1 MILSRILP
9 ICSLATGVALLA
21 PTFVASDQAYYVS
34 TDGKAENSG
43 SSESPWDIA
52 SALGGQHSIAP
63 GSTLFLKSG
72 VYRHPDRTWTSP
84 GFAIALEGTAGHPIR
99 IRPVG
104 DGRVT
109 LDGRV
114 EVKPNSRYLRVED
127 LEITVSETARWNRQ
141 VTVGGLKVNGAS
153 DLPQGG
159 LNILGGSDSQFV
171 NLVIHDMN
179 SGVGLWRTAQNAEM
193 SGCLIYGIGAIGPDR
208 YHGPGI
214 YTQNESGKKI
224 IRDNVL
230 FGNYSTTI
238 QAYGSSKAPVNGFL
252 IDGNIAFAPIKA
264 GSRQRVLIGGG
275 QPSRDIAVTNNILY
289 ETPLQLGFSAPY
301 NEDAVVRNN
310 WIVLAGM
317 SIQKF
322 RKVEQSGNVIISA
335 TELDANRPAD
345 VFIRPN
351 KYDSRRSHIAVI
363 NWSRAPSVKVDLGAA
378 LKPGSHYRIV
388 NVLDYYGPAIAE
400 GIYDG
405 QKPLMLTV
413 PNEERTGNGQFCAFV
428 LFRKDAT

>member
-1 MILSRILP
+1 MIFSRILP
-9 ICSLATGVALLA
+9 FWSLAIGVALLV
-21 PTFVASDQAYYVS
+21 TSIVAADETYYVS

-43 SSESPWDIA
+43 TAESPWDII
-52 SALGGQHSIAP
+52 SALAGKHSIAP
-63 GSTLFLKSG
+63 GSTILLEGG

-99 IRPVG
+99 IRPAG
-104 DGRVT
+104 RARVT

-127 LEITVSETARWNRQ
+127 LEITVSETAQWDRQ
-141 VTVGGLKVNGAS
+141 VTAGGLKINGTS

-159 LNILGGSDSQFV
+159 VNILGGADSQFV

-193 SGCLIYGIGAIGPDR
+193 SGCLIYGIGSIGPDR
-208 YHGPGI
+208 YHGTGI

-224 IRDNVL
+224 VSGNIL
-230 FGNYSTTI
+230 FDNYSTTI
-238 QAYGSSKAPVNGFL
+238 QAYGSSKASVNGFL

-264 GSRQRVLIGGG
+264 GDRQRVLVGGG
-275 QPSRDIAVTNNILY
+275 QPSHDITVTNNILY
-289 ETPLQLGFSAPY
+289 ETPLQLGYSADY
-301 NEDAVVRNN
+301 NEDAVVRDN

-322 RKVEQSGNVIISA
+322 RKVEQSGNFIISA
-335 TELDANRPAD
+335 KELDADRPTD

-351 KYDSRRSHIAVI
+351 KYDSRRFHIAVI
-363 NWSRAPSVKVDLGAA
+363 NWSRAPTVKVDLGAA
-378 LKPGSHYRIV
+378 LEPGSHYRIV
-388 NVLDYYGPAIAE
+388 NVLQYYGTAIAE
-400 GIYDG
+400 GIYDS
-405 QKPLMLTV
+405 QNPLMLTM
-413 PNEERTGNGQFCAFV
+413 PDEDRTGNGQFCAFV
-428 LFRKDAT
+428 LFSNDEK

>member
-1 MILSRILP
+1 MIFSRLLP
-9 ICSLATGVALLA
+9 FWSLAIGVALLVRSFA
-21 PTFVASDQAYYVS
+21 AADQVYYIS

-43 SSESPWDIA
+43 TAESPWDIA
-52 SALGGQHSIAP
+52 SALAGQHPIAP
-63 GSTLFLKSG
+63 GSTLLLEGG
-72 VYRHPDRTWTSP
+72 VYRHPDRTWQSP

-104 DGRVT
+104 GARVT

-114 EVKPNSRYLRVED
+114 EVKPDSRYLSVED
-127 LEITVSETARWNRQ
+127 LEITVSETAQWDRQ
-141 VTVGGLKVNGAS
+141 VTAGGLKIMGTS

-159 LNILGGSDSQFV
+159 VNILGGSDSQFV

-179 SGVGLWRTAQNAEM
+179 SGVGLWRTAQNAEL
-193 SGCLIYGIGAIGPDR
+193 SGCLIYGIGSIGPDR

-214 YTQNESGKKI
+214 YTQNESGRKI
-224 IRDNVL
+224 VSDNIL

-238 QAYGSSKAPVNGFL
+238 QAYGSSKASVNGFL

-264 GSRQRVLIGGG
+264 GGRQRVLIGGG
-275 QPSRDIAVTNNILY
+275 QPSHDITVTNNILF

-301 NEDAVVRNN
+301 NEDAVVRDN

-317 SIQKF
+317 SIQNF
-322 RKVEQSGNVIISA
+322 RTVEQSGNVIISA
-335 TELDANRPAD
+335 EELDVDRPAD

-351 KYDSRRSHIAVI
+351 KHDSRRCHIAVI

-378 LKPGSHYRIV
+378 LEPGSYYRIV
-388 NVLDYYGPAIAE
+388 NVLDFYGPAIAE

-405 QKPLMLTV
+405 QNPLMLTM
-413 PNEERTGNGQFCAFV
+413 PDEGRTGNGQFCAFV
-428 LFRKDAT
+428 LFSDDAK